1 MGIELILQCQVLIAA
16 VLRLQG
22 TVLHHHCLMRP
33 DQVVDVA
40 GTIHDQDDDQVADGV
55 QVEMNAGMDGGNVPL
70 MMQEDEQL
78 AQQLTEQP
86 GHAERE
92 SQGPP
97 THPNSRIV
105 ETEET
110 QVDEEQ

>member
-1 MGIELILQCQVLIAA
+1 
-16 VLRLQG
+16 
-22 TVLHHHCLMRP
+22 
-33 DQVVDVA
+33 
-40 GTIHDQDDDQVADGV
+40 
-55 QVEMNAGMDGGNVPL
+55 